1 MISEKLAKEINLI
14 IAEFSGGASGI
25 RDNNGLLSALNRPY
39 QTFDGID
46 LYPSAIEK
54 SAAILE
60 SIIINHPFI
69 DGNKRMGYAFMRLLL
84 AEEGFDMTALEDE
97 IYNFVISVSEGKMNT
112 ESITKWIRIHTT
124 KKD

>member
-14 IAEFSGGASGI
+14 IAEFSGGSSGI
-25 RDNNGLLSALNRPY
+25 RDNDGLLSALNRPY

-46 LYPSAIEK
+46 LYPPGIEK

-69 DGNKRMGYAFMRLLL
+69 DGNKRMGYVFMRLLL
-84 AEEGFDMTALEDE
+84 AEDGFDFLAPEDH
-97 IYNFVISVSEGKMNT
+97 IYNFVMAVSEGKLTIEEIIN
-112 ESITKWIRIHTT
+112 WIKNHAI
-124 KKD
+124 KA